1 MTFEEILKYKGDIT
15 LVAYIDFETT
25 APTEQC
31 RDPQNRKMFA
41 VSCVIIFAFHPDLHI
56 DRVIIERSFRH
67 SLKIPVGLSYL
78 TRKQHKFKDKKT
90 MMHLKDCAPAV
101 HARNSKIAISEMFT
115 TESNITADFLL
126 KCFNVKFKST
136 NLEWSNSAKRKHEIT
151 KVRKYEILLIGR
163 VTVGVFAHS
172 LSKQMLPNLML
183 IAKFYHFQRA
193 RFSETYFRARV
204 RHER

>member
-41 VSCVIIFAFHPDLHI
+41 VSCVII
-56 DRVIIERSFRH
+56 ERSFGH

-78 TRKQHKFKDKKT
+78 TRKQHKFKDKKS
-90 MMHLKDCAPAV
+90 MMQLKDCAPAV